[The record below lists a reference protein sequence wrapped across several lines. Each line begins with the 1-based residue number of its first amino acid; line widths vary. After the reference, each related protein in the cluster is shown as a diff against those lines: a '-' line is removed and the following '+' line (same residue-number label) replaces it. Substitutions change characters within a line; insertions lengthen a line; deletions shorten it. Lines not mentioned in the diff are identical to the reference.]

1 MIKSILPLAL
11 AFLASQLAAQSQK
24 ELIRSFPI
32 STTHLQ
38 IDIPNAQI
46 DTLYWDKN
54 YVRFHSKIQSQVPQ
68 ATLDHLTLNGSFNY
82 TTQVH
87 QDKTII
93 TLSKQPQLAY
103 QLQITV
109 YLPQSLKSTI

>member
-1 MIKSILPLAL
+1 MIKSISPLAL
-11 AFLASQLAAQSQK
+11 AFLALNLAAQSQK
-24 ELIRSFPI
+24 ELIRSFI
-32 STTHLQ
+32 TTTTHVR
-38 IDIPNAQI
+38 IDIPNAQL

-54 YVRFHSKIQSQVPQ
+54 YVRFHSKIRSQVPQ
-68 ATLDHLTLNGSFNY
+68 ATLDHLALNGAFNY
-82 TTQVH
+82 TTQVSL
-87 QDKTII
+87 DKTII